1 MDKRLYLSLLLPL
14 ALTGCGGGSDSGGG
28 STSTPKYNI
37 DFASFYVQET
47 DKSSTSCAI
56 FDEKIYYKEVDPS
69 DPNYD
74 PDAEPEVDYREWV
87 LANKIRDTRLRVTIH
102 GADGTALE
110 TYTTVDNEWSSKG
123 TLKIKKSK
131 VPSDGYLTIYE
142 FDNQGGYVNSI
153 SYQKPLLSTNMRFS
167 DFKPNNGVGSCI
179 TSGSNGPTL
188 KDRDQ
193 TLEDGGDSSGQVFGI
208 NTRDQNFWAT
218 SPINV
223 EAELDSEQIMAAR
236 YERLASDTKENVNE
250 TIQQDK
256 YRQINAFKLFK
267 RGSISNKPLEMNEIG
282 DDSRDDYNF
291 WYPPLAGTGSLE
303 NTKLYVKK
311 GGEPLFW
318 QVLPNNSDGVY
329 GYAHDIGN
337 RNYYLNGQGTLNN
350 WGLTFTEQPED
361 VDTGIDYAN
370 ALLNIDTPNR
380 LAATQVISCGTSE
393 TGACLQGYISGGEQG
408 WDTQRSFIRLEDGSG
423 REIRQVIYSK
433 PQAMLPLLSFT
444 GFNDLYMNS
453 NLSKAKIS
461 LLSADKEDALEAI
474 INNNIDVRGVARET
488 LEALNNPDNDGMA
501 LLNTEYERKQAQ
513 TQLRVQPHKVISATN

>member
-14 ALTGCGGGSDSGGG
+14 ALAGCGGSDGDGGGG
-28 STSTPKYNI
+28 SKSTPKYNI
-37 DFASFYVQET
+37 DFASFYVQKTE
-47 DKSSTSCAI
+47 KSSIRCAI
-56 FDEKIYYKEVDPS
+56 YDEEIYYKEVDTS

-74 PDAEPEVDYREWV
+74 PDAEREVDYREWV
-87 LANKIRDTRLRVTIH
+87 HAKKVKGTNLKVAIH
-102 GADGTALE
+102 SADGEPLN
-110 TYTTVDNEWSSKG
+110 TYTDSDDEWSRSSG

-131 VPSDGYLTIYE
+131 VPSNGYLTIYE
-142 FDNQGGYVNSI
+142 FDNQGGYVNSV

-167 DFKPNNGVGSCI
+167 DFKPNRGQDSCI

-208 NTRDQNFWAT
+208 NTRYQNFWAT

-223 EAELDSEQIMAAR
+223 EAELDSEQIMATR

-256 YRQINAFKLFK
+256 YRQINAYKLFK

-282 DDSRDDYNF
+282 DNSRDGYNF

-318 QVLPNNSDGVY
+318 QVLPNNSDGIY
-329 GYAHDIGN
+329 GYAHDIGS
-337 RNYYLNGQGTLNN
+337 RNYYLNGQGTLNS

-370 ALLNIDTPNR
+370 ALLDIDTPNR
-380 LAATQVISCGTSE
+380 LAATQVVSCSTSE
-393 TGACLQGYISGGEQG
+393 TGACLQGYISGGEQD
-408 WDTQRSFIRLEDGSG
+408 WDTQRSFIQFKDDAG
-423 REIRQVIYSK
+423 REIRHVIYSK
-433 PQAMLPLLSFT
+433 PQSMLPLIVFYWL
-444 GFNDLYMNS
+444 
-453 NLSKAKIS
+453 
-461 LLSADKEDALEAI
+461 
-474 INNNIDVRGVARET
+474 
-488 LEALNNPDNDGMA
+488 
-501 LLNTEYERKQAQ
+501 
-513 TQLRVQPHKVISATN
+513 

>member
-14 ALTGCGGGSDSGGG
+14 AFTGCGGGSDSGGG
-28 STSTPKYNI
+28 SKPTPKYNI
-37 DFASFYVQET
+37 DFASFYITKADQ
-47 DKSSTSCAI
+47 SCSI
-56 FDEKIYYKEVDPS
+56 YDEKIYYEEVDPS

-74 PDAEPEVDYREWV
+74 PDAEPEVDYRERV
-87 LANKIRDTRLRVTIH
+87 HARKIRYPRFRVTIH
-102 GADGTALE
+102 GADGTAIK
-110 TYTTVDNEWSSKG
+110 TYTLDDDEWSSKG

-291 WYPPLAGTGSLE
+291 WYPPLAGAGSLE

-393 TGACLQGYISGGEQG
+393 TGACLQGYISGGEQS

-453 NLSKAKIS
+453 NLSKAKLS

-488 LEALNNPDNDGMA
+488 SEALNNPDNDGMA

-513 TQLRVQPHKVISATN
+513 TQLRVQSHKVISATN